1 MDFEDIEISRTID
14 FFFAEPSLRHE
25 QHCRGD
31 QFSVLYLLRQEL
43 VETQGYNPYKDA
55 ESAVCKEGARNR
67 LFASLSLMFTGY
79 DLLAK
84 FEQGDHHRFIGE
96 RYIAFLRSDSGAG
109 LNYLHADMLY
119 GVRNSLLHSF
129 GVPDDD
135 KLTKLGVKQIAI
147 VQRRVVETTMGSG
160 NSIVQSNDDVAEVF
174 IDGVYCNFLNTIGR
188 YRDSLY
194 GDGTDERRERF
205 MSMFTKYGTIRIQRG

>member
-1 MDFEDIEISRTID
+1 MDLEDIAINRTID
-14 FFFAEPSLRHE
+14 FFFTEPSVPHD

-31 QFSVLYLLRQEL
+31 EFSVLYLLRQEL
-43 VETQGYNPYKDA
+43 VETQGYNPYQDA
-55 ESAVCKEGARNR
+55 ETTVCKHGARNR

-84 FEQGDHHRFIGE
+84 FEQGDRGFVGD
-96 RYIAFLRSDSGAG
+96 RYIAFLRSSDGAG
-109 LNYLHADMLY
+109 LNYLHAELLY

-147 VQRRVVETTMGSG
+147 VQRKITETTMGAG
-160 NSIVQSNDDVAEVF
+160 NSIVQSNNEIAEVF
-174 IDGVYCNFLNTIGR
+174 IDGVYCNFLNTIGH
-188 YRDSLY
+188 YRDSLF
-194 GDGTDERRERF
+194 GEGTDECRERF
-205 MSMFTKYGTIRIQRG
+205 MNMFTKYGIIRIQQD